1 MPAGTDF
8 KKGTFMSSQSQFAS
22 DAKPTVSLDLSA
34 MEKSKA
40 EKLARIA
47 KIWANIR
54 VWGVLGGFV
63 IIWEILGK
71 SGLFEPIILPAFSDV
86 LKAAWL
92 SATQGDLFLAIAW
105 SCYRVFMGF
114 GLGLLLAVPLGVAI
128 GWSRVCDDLLNPI
141 IEILRPIPPL
151 AWIPLSVIWLGVGF
165 KSVLFITTLGSFFP
179 ILVATTSGVRNV
191 DKRMIEFA
199 RTLGASTSQILA
211 KVVIPAAMPQTFVG
225 MRIAVG
231 FSWMV
236 VVAAEMISV
245 KYGLGWLIWK
255 ARFSFDTATVMAGMA
270 IIGVLS
276 VMMSKG
282 MAYLETI
289 LFAWKKG
296 IVKG

>member
-1 MPAGTDF
+1 
-8 KKGTFMSSQSQFAS
+8 MSSGSHTVITAS
-22 DAKPTVSLDLSA
+22 LPPVDGAST
-34 MEKSKA
+34 A
-40 EKLARIA
+40 EPVLRGSNAWRNFRIY
-47 KIWANIR
+47 
-54 VWGVLGGFV
+54 GVLIGLIV
-63 IIWEILGK
+63 IWEILGR
-71 SGLFEPIILPAFSDV
+71 SGLFEPIILPPFSEV
-86 LKAAWL
+86 LQAIYT
-92 SATQGDLFLAIAW
+92 SALHGDLFLAIGW

-114 GLGLLLAVPLGVAI
+114 GLGMLLAIPLGVAI
-128 GWSRVCDDLLNPI
+128 GWSRVCEDLFDPI

-151 AWIPLSVIWLGVGF
+151 AWIPLSIIWLGVGF

-179 ILVATTSGVRNV
+179 ILVATIAGVRNV

-199 RTLGASTSQILA
+199 KTLGASTSQILL

-255 ARFSFDTATVMAGMA
+255 ARFSFDTATVMAGMG
-270 IIGVLS
+270 IIGLLS
-276 VMMSKG
+276 VLMTKAMG
-282 MAYLETI
+282 YLEGI
-289 LFAWKKG
+289 LFSWKKG